1 MIEPLDDGVLDK
13 ACGGVLGIHQDALS
27 GHSKSG
33 GRTLEAVL
41 SEALQRRLSLYGPI
55 NGG

>member
-33 GRTLEAVL
+33 GRTLGAVL